1 MVFFFAI
8 CNNRPVRVICC
19 AGNYSVQARGCS
31 NRDPSVGSDRL
42 ALDEVFEGLT
52 IASLPCSEVPLYLRP
67 NINFYF
73 LNIFLHNRRQFSVE
87 VLMINGILVYVSVCL
102 WAAEL

>member
-1 MVFFFAI
+1 M
-8 CNNRPVRVICC
+8 
-19 AGNYSVQARGCS
+19 
-31 NRDPSVGSDRL
+31 
-42 ALDEVFEGLT
+42 FEGLT

-102 WAAEL
+102 WAAELLGSLSSLVELVKLFIILFSDDSTQNKLGLTQVFHFGTC